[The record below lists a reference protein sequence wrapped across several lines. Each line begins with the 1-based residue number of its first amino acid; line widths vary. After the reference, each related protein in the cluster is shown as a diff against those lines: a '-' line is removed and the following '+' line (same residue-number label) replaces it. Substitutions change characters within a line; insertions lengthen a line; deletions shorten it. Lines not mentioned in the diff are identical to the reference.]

1 VELRDSPTSFK
12 VRPAKEMGIA
22 VTVDPGLRRLGRAQ
36 FTSGVVLSCRMRR
49 SVGGVIDLETDL
61 DMLLEVA
68 KEFAL

>member
-1 VELRDSPTSFK
+1 
-12 VRPAKEMGIA
+12 MGIA